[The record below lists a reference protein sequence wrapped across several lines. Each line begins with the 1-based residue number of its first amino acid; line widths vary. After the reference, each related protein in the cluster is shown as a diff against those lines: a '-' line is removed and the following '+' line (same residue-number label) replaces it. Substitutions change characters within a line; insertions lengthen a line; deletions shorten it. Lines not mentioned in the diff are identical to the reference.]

1 MTNFAVVERRHLAA
15 LLRRVGPDAPT
26 LCEGWVTRDLAVHLI
41 ERDSRPD
48 LIAGTVLPKIPVLSK
63 RAQEADAQLRRQ
75 DWGELVSKV
84 EKPALY
90 SPARLGPLDKR
101 MNTAEFFVH
110 HEDVRRAQETW
121 HRRQLLQ
128 EEERDLWAALKLMGK
143 ALLRPEQ
150 DSVLLV
156 ANGYGSVT
164 GGKAKTTTVR
174 IVRGT
179 PSELLLWAFGRREQA
194 EVAITDE

>member
-164 GGKAKTTTVR
+164 GGKAKTSTVR

>member
-63 RAQEADAQLRRQ
+63 RAQEADAQLRGQ
-75 DWGELVSKV
+75 DWAELVSKV

>member
-1 MTNFAVVERRHLAA
+1 VTNFAVVERRHLAA

-164 GGKAKTTTVR
+164 GGKAKTSTVR

>member
-26 LCEGWVTRDLAVHLI
+26 LCEGWATRDLAVHLI

-63 RAQEADAQLRRQ
+63 RAQEADAQLRGQ
-75 DWGELVSKV
+75 DWAELVSKV

-164 GGKAKTTTVR
+164 GGKAKTSTVR

>member
-15 LLRRVGPDAPT
+15 LLRRVGPEAPT
-26 LCEGWVTRDLAVHLI
+26 LCEGWLTRDLAVHLI

-48 LIAGTVLPKIPVLSK
+48 LIAGTALPKIPVLTK
-63 RAQEADAQLRRQ
+63 RAQEADAQLRGQ
-75 DWGELVSKV
+75 DWAELVAKV
-84 EKPALY
+84 EKPAVY

-110 HEDVRRAQETW
+110 HEDVRRAQESW

-143 ALLRPEQ
+143 PLLRPEQ

-156 ANGYGSVT
+156 ANGYGSVS
-164 GGKAKTTTVR
+164 GGKAKTSTVR

>member
-75 DWGELVSKV
+75 DWAELVSKV

-164 GGKAKTTTVR
+164 GGKAKTSTVR

>member
-26 LCEGWVTRDLAVHLI
+26 LCEGWATRDLAVHLI

-75 DWGELVSKV
+75 DWAELVSKV

-143 ALLRPEQ
+143 ALLGPEQ

-164 GGKAKTTTVR
+164 GGKAKTSTVR

>member
-26 LCEGWVTRDLAVHLI
+26 LCEGWATRDLAVHLI

-75 DWGELVSKV
+75 DWAELVSKV

>member
-15 LLRRVGPDAPT
+15 LLRRVGPEAPT
-26 LCEGWVTRDLAVHLI
+26 LCEGWLTRDLAVHLI

-48 LIAGTVLPKIPVLSK
+48 LIAGTVLPKIPVLTK
-63 RAQEADAQLRRQ
+63 RAQEADAQLRGQ
-75 DWGELVSKV
+75 DWAELVAKV
-84 EKPALY
+84 EKPAVY

-110 HEDVRRAQETW
+110 HEDVRRAQESW

-143 ALLRPEQ
+143 PLLRPEQ

-156 ANGYGSVT
+156 ANGYGSVS
-164 GGKAKTTTVR
+164 GGKAKTSTVR

-179 PSELLLWAFGRREQA
+179 PSELLLWAFGRREHA

>member
-1 MTNFAVVERRHLAA
+1 MSRSASAA
-15 LLRRVGPDAPT
+15 PR
-26 LCEGWVTRDLAVHLI
+26 
-41 ERDSRPD
+41 
-48 LIAGTVLPKIPVLSK
+48 
-63 RAQEADAQLRRQ
+63 
-75 DWGELVSKV
+75 
-84 EKPALY
+84 
-90 SPARLGPLDKR
+90 SPATVDKR
-101 MNTAEFFVH
+101 MNTVEFFVH

-128 EEERDLWAALKLMGK
+128 EEERDLWSALKLMGK

-164 GGKAKTTTVR
+164 GGKAKTSTVR

>member
-63 RAQEADAQLRRQ
+63 RAQEADAQLRGQ
-75 DWGELVSKV
+75 DWAELVSKV

-164 GGKAKTTTVR
+164 GGKAKTSTVR

>member
-15 LLRRVGPDAPT
+15 LLRRVGPEAPT
-26 LCEGWVTRDLAVHLI
+26 LCEGWLTRDLAVHLI

-48 LIAGTVLPKIPVLSK
+48 LIAGTVLPKIPVLTK
-63 RAQEADAQLRRQ
+63 RAQEADAQLRGQ
-75 DWGELVSKV
+75 DWAELVAKV
-84 EKPALY
+84 EKPAVY

-110 HEDVRRAQETW
+110 HEDVRRAQESW

-143 ALLRPEQ
+143 PLLRPEQ

-156 ANGYGSVT
+156 ANGYGSVS
-164 GGKAKTTTVR
+164 GGKAKTSTVR

>member
-90 SPARLGPLDKR
+90 SPARLSPLDKR

-164 GGKAKTTTVR
+164 GGKAKTSAVR

>member
-26 LCEGWVTRDLAVHLI
+26 LCEGWVTCDLAVHLI

-75 DWGELVSKV
+75 DWAELVSKV

-164 GGKAKTTTVR
+164 GGKAKTSTVR

>member
-164 GGKAKTTTVR
+164 GGRAKTTTVR

-179 PSELLLWAFGRREQA
+179 PSELLL
-194 EVAITDE
+194 